1 MDRRQFLKRIGASSA
16 ALVGGPSL
24 LQLLEACGGGTPSQ
38 PSAAATPNWAA
49 GGEIHL
55 LQWQSF
61 VDAADAKMQELMTRW
76 ASQHKGWKAVLD
88 RINGSDLQTKTSAL
102 VQAQS
107 GPDIIQMQFNWP
119 WLYESACVDVSDV
132 AQQVIK
138 SNGPFHDAYQKAC
151 QVKGTWRSV
160 PFTNTAGGW
169 VYRKDLWSQVGRPD
183 FPTTYQDLLTKGKEL
198 VQQTG
203 IPFGQA
209 LGHGAFGDGQTWY
222 GTLWSFGGQ
231 EVDKDGKTVAIDSAG
246 TRAAVEWAIEAW
258 RSGFLSHD
266 VLSWDDTSNNKAY
279 YAKKLSATQNASSI
293 YLNVLPG
300 APNADP
306 FFAQNTWGAG
316 TMKGPKAQAALGSP
330 YSHAVMKWSKNQS
343 AAKDLISYLM
353 RKDVFDEWM
362 TAARGYNT
370 YPGPLMDGHQ
380 VWKQQPFLAI
390 YNQSQKYSRWPGWP
404 GPPSRNA
411 SKVLTQYVIMDMF
424 ARSVQDPSSY
434 KKVISDTASRLQG
447 LYGAPS

>member
-1 MDRRQFLKRIGASSA
+1 MDRRQFIKRIGASSA

-24 LQLLEACGGGTPSQ
+24 LQILEACGGGTPSE
-38 PSAAATPNWAA
+38 PSAAATPNWAG

-61 VDAADAKMQELMTRW
+61 VDDGDAKMQELMTRW
-76 ASQHKGWKAVLD
+76 ASQHKGWRAVLD

-107 GPDIIQMQFNWP
+107 GPDIIQMQHNWP
-119 WLYESACVDVSDV
+119 WLYESSCVDVSDV
-132 AQQVIK
+132 VQKVLNQ
-138 SNGPFHDAYQKAC
+138 NGNFHQAFRQNC
-151 QVKGTWRSV
+151 QVKDAWRAV
-160 PFTNTAGGW
+160 PFTNAAAGW
-169 VYRKDLWSQVGRPD
+169 VYRKDLWSQVGSPD
-183 FPTTYQDLLTKGKEL
+183 FPTTYQDLLTKGKQL

-203 IPFGQA
+203 TPFGQA

-222 GTLWSFGGQ
+222 ATLWAFGGQ
-231 EVDKDGKTVAIDSAG
+231 EVDKDGKTVAIDSGG
-246 TRAAVEWAIEAW
+246 TRAAVEWALEAW

-279 YAKKLSATQNASSI
+279 YAKKISATQNGASI

-300 APNADP
+300 APNADT

-316 TMKGPKAQAALGSP
+316 PLKGPKGQAALP
-330 YSHAVMKWSKNQS
+330 TTLEHAVMKWSKNQA
-343 AAKDLISYLM
+343 AAKDLIAYLM
-353 RKDVFDEWM
+353 RKDVFDEFM
-362 TAARGYNT
+362 TAAKGYNT

-380 VWKQQPFLAI
+380 VWKQQPFMAI

-424 ARSVQDPSSY
+424 ARSVQDPSGY